1 MIAPL
6 ITDIERATMARNG
19 SLYWG
24 QALRAF
30 GVATITE
37 AEHDGSAST

>member
-1 MIAPL
+1 MAPL
-6 ITDIERATMARNG
+6 ITDIERATMATNG
-19 SLYWG
+19 SRCWG
-24 QALRAF
+24 QVLRAF

>member
-1 MIAPL
+1 MAPL
-6 ITDIERATMARNG
+6 ITAIERATMARHG
-19 SLYWG
+19 CLSSG